1 MSENL
6 FGTDGV
12 RDRAGEGMLTPTA
25 LRRLG
30 VAVGEHFGANCPR
43 APRVLIGR
51 DTRESGESIESD
63 FGGGLAAAGCEV
75 HTAGVLPTP
84 GISMLVEKLDYDLG
98 IVISAS
104 HNPAAFNGVKL
115 FDAGGCKLAVG
126 QEEAI
131 TRRFHATQEPAQL
144 GAAPQARD
152 GFVEAYLDV
161 LMEQMGGDGFLQG
174 MTIALDCA
182 RGATVTTARRAY
194 ERAGATV
201 HVICE
206 EADGAR
212 INDGCGSLHP
222 EPLAD
227 VVREHG
233 AALGVAFD
241 GDGDRS
247 ILVDEQGGV
256 VDGDEVLT
264 LWALALRD
272 AGQLPGDCLV
282 ATVMSNAG
290 MESHLREKG
299 IEMARTPVGDR
310 EVFEELQRRGA
321 ALGGEQ
327 SGHIIYLPEANT
339 GDGVRTGLHVAR
351 LLQNAG
357 RSLSELRAEIPRFP
371 QVLLNTEVAR
381 KVPFDQLSKVATA
394 ARETEERLAG
404 RGRLLLRYSG
414 TEPLARVLIEG
425 PDAAENQS
433 LAEHLI
439 ACLVDEIG
447 VQ

>member
-6 FGTDGV
+6 FGTDGI
-12 RDRAGEGMLTPTA
+12 RDRAGEGMLAPAA
-25 LRRLG
+25 LQRLG
-30 VAVGEHFGANCPR
+30 VAVGEHFSAKCPR

-51 DTRESGESIESD
+51 DTRESGESIEAD
-63 FGGGLAAAGCEV
+63 FGGGLAVAGCEV
-75 HTAGVLPTP
+75 HTAGILPTP
-84 GISMLVEKLDYDLG
+84 AISMLVGELGYDLG

-115 FDAGGCKLAVG
+115 FDAGGCKLVVA
-126 QEEAI
+126 EEEEM
-131 TRRFHATQEPAQL
+131 TRRFHAAEQPPENGP
-144 GAAPQARD
+144 APQAIQ
-152 GFVEAYLDV
+152 GMATAYLDV
-161 LMEQMGGDGFLQG
+161 LLRQLGGDGFLSG

-182 RGATVTTARRAY
+182 RGATATTAREAF

-201 HVICE
+201 HIICDE
-206 EADGAR
+206 TDGAR
-212 INDGCGSLHP
+212 INEGCGSLHP
-222 EPLAD
+222 EPLAA
-227 VVREHG
+227 VVKETG

-247 ILVDEQGGV
+247 ILVDEKGGV

-290 MESHLREKG
+290 MESHLRANG
-299 IEMARTPVGDR
+299 VEMARTPVGDR
-310 EVFEELQRRGA
+310 EVFEELRRRGA

-339 GDGVRTGLHVAR
+339 GDGVRTGLHIAR
-351 LLQNAG
+351 MLKAG
-357 RSLSELRAEIPRFP
+357 VRPLSELRAEIPRFP

-381 KVPFDQLSKVATA
+381 KVPFDDLPKTAAA

-425 PDAAENQS
+425 PDADENES
-433 LAEHLI
+433 LARHLI
-439 ACLVDEIG
+439 DCLVEEIG
-447 VQ
+447 S